1 MVWPAFPMLKNYEV
15 IARPIPTKDVPN
27 PPAFRCQVFASD
39 EVCAKSQFWTVAR
52 RIARLKRSHG
62 EILAVKQV
70 FEPEPTRV
78 KSYGVWLTFRSVRG
92 THNIYKEFRD
102 TTTEGAILRLY
113 QEMAGTH
120 NVHPAA
126 ISIIK
131 IAEVPKD
138 KVVHKHV
145 EQFVEEHIK
154 FPIVQ
159 QPIRPAHA
167 SQKKLLSKKRP
178 TICGF

>member
-1 MVWPAFPMLKNYEV
+1 MLKNFEV
-15 IARPIPTKDVPN
+15 IGRPIPTEAVPN
-27 PPAFRCQVFASD
+27 PAAFRCQVFASD
-39 EVCAKSQFWTVAR
+39 EVCAKSQFWTVAKH
-52 RIARLKRSHG
+52 IARLKRSHG

-120 NVHPAA
+120 NVQPKA

-131 IAEVPKD
+131 IAEVKPED
-138 KVVHKHV
+138 IRHKHV
-145 EQFVEEHIK
+145 EQFAEEHIK

>member
-1 MVWPAFPMLKNYEV
+1 MLKNYEV
-15 IARPIPTKDVPN
+15 IARPIPTEAVPN
-27 PPAFRCQVFASD
+27 PPALRVQVFAAD
-39 EVCAKSQFWTVAR
+39 EVCAKSQFWNVAR
-52 RIARLKRSHG
+52 RNARLKRAHG

-70 FEPEPTRV
+70 IEPEPTRV
-78 KSYGVWLTFRSVRG
+78 KNYGVWLTFRSVRG

-102 TTTEGAILRLY
+102 TTTEGAVLRMY

-120 NVHPAA
+120 NVQQKQ

-131 IAEVPKD
+131 IAEIPAD
-138 KVVHKHV
+138 KVAHKHV
-145 EQFVEEHIK
+145 EQYADDHVK
-154 FPIVQ
+154 FPIVK

>member
-1 MVWPAFPMLKNYEV
+1 MTVYQHNWCINGGYGGLVDLSHAEELRGHRAPDPDRGCPEPG
-15 IARPIPTKDVPN
+15 RVPL
-27 PPAFRCQVFASD
+27 PGLRV
-39 EVCAKSQFWTVAR
+39 
-52 RIARLKRSHG
+52 RLKRSHG

-120 NVHPAA
+120 NVQPKA

-131 IAEVPKD
+131 IAEVKPED
-138 KVVHKHV
+138 IRHKHV
-145 EQFVEEHIK
+145 EQFAEEHIK
-154 FPIVQ
+154 FPQ

-167 SQKKLLSKKRP
+167 SQKKLLSRKRP